1 MEKSGFF
8 NSINGDRK
16 YKADFFAEF
25 FASFIGNGVYPNP
38 STSLQ
43 VLSNNDMTVTI
54 KQGRA
59 WINGRYYNNDS
70 DLVLSLDIADGV
82 LDRIDR
88 IVIRKDTVKRKTYA
102 YIKKGYFASSPP
114 APTLQ
119 RDADAYE
126 LGIADI
132 YVKAGTISITQA
144 DITDLRLNKDLC
156 GIVHGVVEQVD
167 TTTLFNQ
174 YTERFKIKSE
184 EFEKEFEDWLK
195 TLKDVL
201 DEDTAG
207 NLLNLITKNEGNI
220 NNIKSEL
227 ADITTKQN
235 DNNEQIN
242 ESIDNIRKEL
252 ESYNYYAYNKDGEGI
267 FTIVDYKRN
276 DNTLYMKSTLSNP
289 NSNGN
294 YQTNTWN
301 FYNDTGSKIIKTI
314 IWTINYDEEGDIIS
328 EVIK

>member
-156 GIVHGVVEQVD
+156 GIVHGVVDQVD

-227 ADITTKQN
+227 ADITKQHEN
-235 DNNEQIN
+235 LE
-242 ESIDNIRKEL
+242 ESI
-252 ESYNYYAYNKDGEGI
+252 NKDISKIIEKLECYSSYASDKDINGI
-267 FTIVDYKRN
+267 YKTVTFKRTNGTI
-276 DNTLYMKSTLSNP
+276 YMVSKLSNP
-289 NSNGN
+289 DSNYN
-294 YQTNTWN
+294 YTKNVWEFKNDKGTTTVKTYTWN
-301 FYNDTGSKIIKTI
+301 LT
-314 IWTINYDEEGDIIS
+314 YDEDSDIVTRVVS
-328 EVIK
+328 

>member
-227 ADITTKQN
+227 ADIATKQN
-235 DNNEQIN
+235 ENMEKINTSIEEIEKNIANYNSYSSGKDDN
-242 ESIDNIRKEL
+242 
-252 ESYNYYAYNKDGEGI
+252 GI
-267 FTIVDYKRN
+267 FTIVEYKKK
-276 DNTLYMKSTLSNP
+276 DGSLYMKSTLTNADG
-289 NSNGN
+289 NGN
-294 YQTNTWN
+294 YKKDMWQLYNTSGN
-301 FYNDTGSKIIKTI
+301 SVIKTI
-314 IWTINYDEEGDIIS
+314 TWIFTYDEDNNIVTKVVS
-328 EVIK
+328 

>member
-227 ADITTKQN
+227 AEIATEVENNDKDIKFLNIIKRNISIKTIGWVKDSTLELYKYKIQDADITEN
-235 DNNEQIN
+235 
-242 ESIDNIRKEL
+242 
-252 ESYNYYAYNKDGEGI
+252 
-267 FTIVDYKRN
+267 TIVDVNIKISDLEKASN
-276 DNTLYMKSTLSNP
+276 FKSSNQ
-289 NSNGN
+289 SFNG
-294 YQTNTWN
+294 YVEI
-301 FYNDTGSKIIKTI
+301 YSDEAPKESIICDLKL
-314 IWTINYDEEGDIIS
+314 
-328 EVIK
+328 VRQVL